1 MASVVKKMECYNIR
15 KSVKD
20 LGEDLKEKI
29 KAERVCDDYKVLV
42 NAFVM
47 LLSFERYYWRNGSYA
62 SLTVMLTDDGQM
74 QTADIVGSG
83 GGEGLWNFS
92 YGANAEFA
100 DMAVEVL
107 QEYGFQEKNNECNRN

>member
-29 KAERVCDDYKVLV
+29 KAERVCDDYKVLG

-62 SLTVMLTDDGQM
+62 SLTVMLTDDVVLISIPVVAKDCGILVMEQM
-74 QTADIVGSG
+74 QSSQI
-83 GGEGLWNFS
+83 W
-92 YGANAEFA
+92 
-100 DMAVEVL
+100 
-107 QEYGFQEKNNECNRN
+107 Q

>member
-29 KAERVCDDYKVLV
+29 KAERVCDDYKVLG

-47 LLSFERYYWRNGSYA
+47 LLSFERYYWRNGSYS